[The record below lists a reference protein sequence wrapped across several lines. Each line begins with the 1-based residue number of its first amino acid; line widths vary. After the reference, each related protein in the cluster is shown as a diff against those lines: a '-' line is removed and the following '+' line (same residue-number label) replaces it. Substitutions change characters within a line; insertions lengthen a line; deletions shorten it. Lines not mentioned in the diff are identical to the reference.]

1 MPALDIFANSAFS
14 VISLTDAINK
24 VPFVPGRIG
33 QLGLFEETGIVTTSV
48 MIEERE
54 GSLNLIETSSRGSPA
69 AQNTKNKRNRP
80 CLLRMVVPYAKAP
93 MMCGALV

>member
-1 MPALDIFANSAFS
+1 MPALDIFSNSAFS

-33 QLGLFEETGIVTTSV
+33 QLGLFDETGIVTTSV

-54 GSLNLIETSSRGSPA
+54 GSLNLIETTSRGSPA
-69 AQNTKNKRNRP
+69 AR
-80 CLLRMVVPYAKAP
+80 
-93 MMCGALV
+93 

>member
-1 MPALDIFANSAFS
+1 MPTLDIFGNSAFS

-33 QLGLFEETGIVTTSV
+33 QLGLFDETGIVTTSV

-69 AQNTKNKRNRP
+69 AQKHEEQAKST
-80 CLLRMVVPYAKAP
+80 VVYRTARCA
-93 MMCGALV
+93 